1 MKLKNKIII
10 SLIMFLLVLTINSKV
25 NAASASL
32 SVSSTS
38 VTVGTKVKVTTT
50 IKGAAWDLDLKGA
63 VVANYADSTA
73 DAEDTTKKET
83 TSFTPKKAGKYTVTL
98 TGNVTGSDDRASTPI
113 SVSKTITVKEKNTN
127 NNTNNDN
134 SENNAENDANNA
146 TNEALLKDATLK
158 NLGIRPNDFSGFRK
172 GIPSYSV
179 SVPKNVDKVSI
190 YAEATNPKATVSG
203 TGTKS
208 LQIGKNTFNIKV
220 IAEDKKTTKTYTLII
235 TRKSEDENAS
245 DATLT
250 NLGIRPKEYDFT
262 GFRTGT
268 LSYNASV
275 PNDVEKITIYA
286 TAKSDKATITGIGS
300 KTLKVGANR
309 CEIMVTSENKKAT
322 KTYVIN
328 VTRKEKEEKQED
340 DEDETEAED
349 ENTTETTTSNEEKLS
364 DGLKNILVKGYNLE
378 PSFSQDVHSYKINVP
393 SSNGKLEIDTETTG
407 DNIEVEVAGNEE
419 LRQGENIITILVH
432 DTKDDSTLTYQITA
446 NVEKYLSA
454 ENSVIVESEQKDKMK
469 TWIIIGIISAIIILI
484 IILFIR
490 KYKRENE
497 EYFDED
503 YEDENIYE
511 SRNEYYT
518 QKDRY
523 EEQKEDEDMNET
535 NRELR
540 DIGLFDDKQKIEFED
555 YDEPKR
561 HGKYRGRRFK

>member
-1 MKLKNKIII
+1 MKRLRFFILIVMFIFLNTTI
-10 SLIMFLLVLTINSKV
+10 STAVSLTIKASKTTAKKGDSV
-25 NAASASL
+25 NITVNGTGISGRINL
-32 SVSSTS
+32 SVSGNGKLTDSSVWVENSSVSTTLKINGTGKII
-38 VTVGTKVKVTTT
+38 VTANPVDISNSNSGDAITNIRGVSTT
-50 IKGAAWDLDLKGA
+50 IK
-63 VVANYADSTA
+63 VA
-73 DAEDTTKKET
+73 
-83 TSFTPKKAGKYTVTL
+83 
-98 TGNVTGSDDRASTPI
+98 SDNS
-113 SVSKTITVKEKNTN
+113 NG
-127 NNTNNDN
+127 NNTNDN
-134 SENNAENDANNA
+134 TSNNNA
-146 TNEALLKDATLK
+146 LSSDATLK

-172 GIPSYSV
+172 AITSYSV
-179 SVPKNVDKVSI
+179 SVPKNVDKVTI
-190 YAEATNPKATVSG
+190 YATATNSKATVTG
-203 TGTKS
+203 TGLKN

-262 GFRTGT
+262 GFKTGT

-275 PNDVEKITIYA
+275 PNDVDKITIYA
-286 TAKSDKATITGIGS
+286 TAKSDKATVTGIGS

-328 VTRKEKEEKQED
+328 VTRKEKEEKPEE
-340 DEDETEAED
+340 DEDETEAES
-349 ENTTETTTSNEEKLS
+349 ENNTETTTSNEEKLS

-378 PSFSQDVHSYKINVP
+378 PSFSQDVHSYKINIP

-469 TWIIIGIISAIIILI
+469 TWIIIGIISAIIIFI

-511 SRNEYYT
+511 PRNEYYT
-518 QKDRY
+518 QRNRY
-523 EEQKEDEDMNET
+523 EEQKENEDMNET

>member
-1 MKLKNKIII
+1 MKRLRFFILIVMFIFLNTTI
-10 SLIMFLLVLTINSKV
+10 STAVSLTIKASKTTAKKGDSV
-25 NAASASL
+25 NITVNGTGISGRINL
-32 SVSSTS
+32 SVSGNGKLTDSSVWVENSSVSTTLKINGTGKII
-38 VTVGTKVKVTTT
+38 VTANPVDISNSNSGDAITNIRGVSTT
-50 IKGAAWDLDLKGA
+50 IK
-63 VVANYADSTA
+63 VA
-73 DAEDTTKKET
+73 
-83 TSFTPKKAGKYTVTL
+83 
-98 TGNVTGSDDRASTPI
+98 SDNS
-113 SVSKTITVKEKNTN
+113 NG
-127 NNTNNDN
+127 NNTNDN
-134 SENNAENDANNA
+134 TSNNNA
-146 TNEALLKDATLK
+146 LSSDATLK

-172 GIPSYSV
+172 AITSYSV
-179 SVPKNVDKVSI
+179 SVPKNVDKVTI
-190 YAEATNPKATVSG
+190 YATATNSKATVTG
-203 TGTKS
+203 TGLKN

-262 GFRTGT
+262 GFKTGT

-275 PNDVEKITIYA
+275 PNDVDKITIYA
-286 TAKSDKATITGIGS
+286 TAKSDKATVTGIGS

-328 VTRKEKEEKQED
+328 VTRKEKEEKPEE
-340 DEDETEAED
+340 DEDETEAES
-349 ENTTETTTSNEEKLS
+349 ENNTETTTSNEEKLS

-454 ENSVIVESEQKDKMK
+454 ENSVIVGSEQKDKMK
-469 TWIIIGIISAIIILI
+469 IWIIIGIISAIIIFI

-511 SRNEYYT
+511 PRNEYYT
-518 QKDRY
+518 QRNRY

-561 HGKYRGRRFK
+561 HGKYKGRRFK

>member
-1 MKLKNKIII
+1 MKLKYKLII
-10 SLIMFLLVLTINSKV
+10 SMIMFLLTLTFNSKV

-50 IKGAAWDLDLKGA
+50 IKGAAWKLDLRGA
-63 VVANYADSTA
+63 VTATYADSTA

-98 TGNVTGSDDRASTPI
+98 TGNVTGTNDRTSTPI

-134 SENNAENDANNA
+134 SENNSENDAN
-146 TNEALLKDATLK
+146 NEALLKDATLK

-262 GFRTGT
+262 GFKTGT

-275 PNDVEKITIYA
+275 PNDVDKITIYA
-286 TAKSDKATITGIGS
+286 TAKSDKATVTGIGS

-328 VTRKEKEEKQED
+328 VTRKEKEEKPEE
-340 DEDETEAED
+340 DEDETEAEN
-349 ENTTETTTSNEEKLS
+349 ENNTETTTSNEEKLS

-378 PSFSQDVHSYKINVP
+378 PSFSQDVHSYKINIP

-469 TWIIIGIISAIIILI
+469 TWIIIGIISAIIIFI

-511 SRNEYYT
+511 PRNEYYT
-518 QKDRY
+518 QRNRY

-561 HGKYRGRRFK
+561 HGKYKGRRFK

>member
-1 MKLKNKIII
+1 MKRLRFFILIVMFIFLNTTI
-10 SLIMFLLVLTINSKV
+10 STAVSLTIKASKTTAKKGDSV
-25 NAASASL
+25 NITVNGTGISGRINL
-32 SVSSTS
+32 SVSGNGKLTDSSVWVENSSVSTTLKINGTGKII
-38 VTVGTKVKVTTT
+38 VTANPVDISNSNSGDAITNIRGVSTT
-50 IKGAAWDLDLKGA
+50 IK
-63 VVANYADSTA
+63 VA
-73 DAEDTTKKET
+73 
-83 TSFTPKKAGKYTVTL
+83 
-98 TGNVTGSDDRASTPI
+98 SDNS
-113 SVSKTITVKEKNTN
+113 NG
-127 NNTNNDN
+127 NNTNDN
-134 SENNAENDANNA
+134 TSNNNALAS
-146 TNEALLKDATLK
+146 DATLK
-158 NLGIRPNDFSGFRK
+158 NVGIRPNDFSGFRK
-172 GIPSYSV
+172 AITSYSV
-179 SVPKNVDKVSI
+179 SVPKNVDKVTI
-190 YAEATNPKATVSG
+190 YATATNSKATVTG
-203 TGTKS
+203 TGLKN

-262 GFRTGT
+262 GFKTGT

-275 PNDVEKITIYA
+275 PNDVDKITIYA

-328 VTRKEKEEKQED
+328 VTRKEKEEKPEE
-340 DEDETEAED
+340 DEDETEAES
-349 ENTTETTTSNEEKLS
+349 ENNTETTTSNEEKLS

-454 ENSVIVESEQKDKMK
+454 ENSVIVGSEQKDKMK
-469 TWIIIGIISAIIILI
+469 IWIIIGIISAIIIFI

-511 SRNEYYT
+511 PRNEYYT
-518 QKDRY
+518 QRNRY

-561 HGKYRGRRFK
+561 HGKYKGRRFK

>member
-1 MKLKNKIII
+1 MKRLRFIILIVMFIFLNTTI
-10 SLIMFLLVLTINSKV
+10 STAVSLTIKASKTTAKKGDSV
-25 NAASASL
+25 NITVNGTGISGRINL
-32 SVSSTS
+32 SVSGNGKLTDSSVWVDNSRVSTTLKINGTGKII
-38 VTVGTKVKVTTT
+38 VTANPTDISDSNSGDAITNIRGVSTT
-50 IKGAAWDLDLKGA
+50 IN
-63 VVANYADSTA
+63 VASDS
-73 DAEDTTKKET
+73 
-83 TSFTPKKAGKYTVTL
+83 SNG
-98 TGNVTGSDDRASTPI
+98 
-113 SVSKTITVKEKNTN
+113 
-127 NNTNNDN
+127 NNTNDNISNNDV
-134 SENNAENDANNA
+134 
-146 TNEALLKDATLK
+146 LLKDATLK

-275 PNDVEKITIYA
+275 PNDVDKITIYA

-328 VTRKEKEEKQED
+328 VTRKEKEEKPEE

-349 ENTTETTTSNEEKLS
+349 KNTTETTTSNEEKLS

-378 PSFSQDVHSYKINVP
+378 PSFSQDVHSYKINIP

-469 TWIIIGIISAIIILI
+469 TWIIIGIISAIIIFI

-511 SRNEYYT
+511 PRNEYYT
-518 QKDRY
+518 QRNRY

>member
-1 MKLKNKIII
+1 MKLFKRII
-10 SLIMFLLVLTINSKV
+10 SIAIFSLIITAAFSKV
-25 NAASASL
+25 NAASASI
-32 SVSSTS
+32 STNKTS
-38 VTVGTKVKVTTT
+38 MKVGETAT
-50 IKGAAWDLDLKGA
+50 IKISYTAASWNIQVTGA
-63 VVANYADSTA
+63 VSYSSADTSS
-73 DAEDTTKKET
+73 DAKN
-83 TSFTPKKAGKYTVTL
+83 TSKSASLKFSPKKAGTYTVKLSGDVTDEDGKTTELSKSL
-98 TGNVTGSDDRASTPI
+98 TIR
-113 SVSKTITVKEKNTN
+113 VKEKSSSSETQ
-127 NNTNNDN
+127 NDN
-134 SENNAENDANNA
+134 STREEA
-146 TNEALLKDATLK
+146 TNDNTNSALSKDATLK

-275 PNDVEKITIYA
+275 PNDVDKITIYA

-328 VTRKEKEEKQED
+328 VTRKEKEEKPEE
-340 DEDETEAED
+340 DEDETDAEN
-349 ENTTETTTSNEEKLS
+349 ENNTETTTSNEEKLS

-419 LRQGENIITILVH
+419 LRQGENIITVLVH

-469 TWIIIGIISAIIILI
+469 TWIIIGIISAIIIFI

-511 SRNEYYT
+511 PRNEYYT
-518 QKDRY
+518 QRNRY

>member
-1 MKLKNKIII
+1 MKRLRFFILIVMFIFLNTTI
-10 SLIMFLLVLTINSKV
+10 STAVSLTIKASKTTAKKGDSV
-25 NAASASL
+25 NITVNGTGISGRINL
-32 SVSSTS
+32 SVSGNGKLTDSSVWVENSSVSTTLKINGTGKII
-38 VTVGTKVKVTTT
+38 VTANPVDISNSNSGDAITNIRGVSTT
-50 IKGAAWDLDLKGA
+50 IK
-63 VVANYADSTA
+63 VA
-73 DAEDTTKKET
+73 
-83 TSFTPKKAGKYTVTL
+83 
-98 TGNVTGSDDRASTPI
+98 SDNS
-113 SVSKTITVKEKNTN
+113 NG
-127 NNTNNDN
+127 NNTNDN
-134 SENNAENDANNA
+134 TSNNNA
-146 TNEALLKDATLK
+146 LSSDATLK

-172 GIPSYSV
+172 AITSYSV
-179 SVPKNVDKVSI
+179 SVPKNVDKVTI
-190 YAEATNPKATVSG
+190 YATATNSKATVTG
-203 TGTKS
+203 TGLKN

-262 GFRTGT
+262 GFKTGT

-275 PNDVEKITIYA
+275 PNDVDKITIYA
-286 TAKSDKATITGIGS
+286 TAKSDKATVTGIGS

-328 VTRKEKEEKQED
+328 VTRKEKEEKPEE
-340 DEDETEAED
+340 DEDETEAES
-349 ENTTETTTSNEEKLS
+349 ENNTETTTSNEEKLS

-378 PSFSQDVHSYKINVP
+378 PSFSQDVHSYKINIP

-469 TWIIIGIISAIIILI
+469 TWIIIGIISAIIIFI

-511 SRNEYYT
+511 PRNEYYT
-518 QKDRY
+518 QRNRY

>member
-1 MKLKNKIII
+1 MKRLRFIILIVMFIFLNTTI
-10 SLIMFLLVLTINSKV
+10 STAVSLTIKASKTTAKKGDSV
-25 NAASASL
+25 NITVNGTGISGRINL
-32 SVSSTS
+32 SVSGNGKLTDSSVWVDNSRVSTTLKINGTGKII
-38 VTVGTKVKVTTT
+38 VTANPTDISDSNSGDAITNIRGVSTT
-50 IKGAAWDLDLKGA
+50 IN
-63 VVANYADSTA
+63 VASDS
-73 DAEDTTKKET
+73 
-83 TSFTPKKAGKYTVTL
+83 SNG
-98 TGNVTGSDDRASTPI
+98 
-113 SVSKTITVKEKNTN
+113 
-127 NNTNNDN
+127 NNTNDNISNNDV
-134 SENNAENDANNA
+134 
-146 TNEALLKDATLK
+146 LLKDATLK

-262 GFRTGT
+262 GFKTGT

-275 PNDVEKITIYA
+275 PNDVDKITIYA
-286 TAKSDKATITGIGS
+286 TAKSDKATVTGIGS

-328 VTRKEKEEKQED
+328 VTRKEKEEKPEE
-340 DEDETEAED
+340 DEDETDAEN
-349 ENTTETTTSNEEKLS
+349 ENNTETTTSNEEKLS

-419 LRQGENIITILVH
+419 LRQGENIITVLVH

-469 TWIIIGIISAIIILI
+469 TWIIIGIISAIIIFI

-511 SRNEYYT
+511 PRNEYYT
-518 QKDRY
+518 QRNRY

>member
-1 MKLKNKIII
+1 MKRTKKIILG
-10 SLIMFLLVLTINSKV
+10 LILFIIIIAIKTKV
-25 NAASASL
+25 NATEI
-32 SVSSTS
+32 SVSPSKPKVGDRIT
-38 VTVGTKVKVTTT
+38 VTVKVSNVHTVDVTANISGVVSGSIKVVGGDMAGKAKTYTNSATYECKKEGT
-50 IKGAAWDLDLKGA
+50 ISI
-63 VVANYADSTA
+63 NISNDSTA
-73 DAEDTTKKET
+73 VL
-83 TSFTPKKAGKYTVTL
+83 S
-98 TGNVTGSDDRASTPI
+98 GNYVNVGA
-113 SVSKTITVKEKNTN
+113 SKTITVSKKSETTN
-127 NNTNNDN
+127 NSTNSDST
-134 SENNAENDANNA
+134 SEHDAIISS
-146 TNEALLKDATLK
+146 DATLK

-262 GFRTGT
+262 GFKTGT

-275 PNDVEKITIYA
+275 PNDVDKITIYA

-328 VTRKEKEEKQED
+328 VTRKEKEEKPEE
-340 DEDETEAED
+340 DEDEKEAED
-349 ENTTETTTSNEEKLS
+349 ENTTETTNSNEEKLS

-378 PSFSQDVHSYKINVP
+378 PGFSQDVHSYKINIP

-469 TWIIIGIISAIIILI
+469 TWIIIGIISAIIIFI

-511 SRNEYYT
+511 PRNEYYT
-518 QKDRY
+518 QRNRY

-540 DIGLFDDKQKIEFED
+540 DIGLYDDKQKIEFED